1 MFTFGDPLV
10 RRQKNLMDLARR
22 QRQIV
27 EAVYRLEEASVAD
40 VLAELADP
48 PSYSAVR
55 AILTSLVHKG
65 VLAFRHEGKRYLYRG
80 LAPKEKVQKSVIG
93 RMVSTLFGGR
103 PSVALAALLDVSGDR
118 LTDAELDEMRKLI
131 DQSRKENS

>member
-1 MFTFGDPLV
+1 V
-10 RRQKNLMDLARR
+10 RKQKNLMDLAKR

-27 EAVYRLEEASVAD
+27 EAVYRLEEASVAE
-40 VLAELADP
+40 VLAELTDP

-55 AILTSLVHKG
+55 AILGSLVQKG
-65 VLAFRHEGKRYLYRG
+65 VLGYRHEGKRYLYRA
-80 LAPKEKVQKSVIG
+80 LASKEKVRKSAIS

-103 PSVALAALLDVSGDR
+103 PSVALAALLDVSGDS